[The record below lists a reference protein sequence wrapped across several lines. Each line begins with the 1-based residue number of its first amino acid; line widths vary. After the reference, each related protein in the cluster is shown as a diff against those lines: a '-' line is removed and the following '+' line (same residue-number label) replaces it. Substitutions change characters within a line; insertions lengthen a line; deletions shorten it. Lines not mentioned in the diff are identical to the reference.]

1 MTINR
6 TQTFSLIAGFL
17 VVLAGFYAVQRLPRI
32 GHSQQASRV
41 PQKAFSRTKCL
52 DEKGQVMSNDD
63 GRLEYRCID
72 RKALLAQS
80 GQPQAIRELADA
92 VVEFNGT
99 SDAPEVVLNEF
110 EERLTRSELKY
121 RTGNTN
127 GVPEENI
134 VRAVNNLAQKLN
146 APDYA
151 RTYGGEVRLLRGD
164 SRSEMPHFIS
174 PEDQTMSPLEAA
186 YVLHLLIYQKVFNE
200 TFLLTPAEHAA
211 LEREK
216 PATQT
221 RIEPDQ
227 PPTVTI
233 HPRVKEMLALAHKTG
248 AMKITDLVQMGQQF
262 LDDLG
267 IER

>member
-1 MTINR
+1 MIINR
-6 TQTFSLIAGFL
+6 TRAFSVIAGFL
-17 VVLAGFYAVQRLPRI
+17 VILAGFYAVQRLPRI
-32 GHSQQASRV
+32 SHSQQVGSRV
-41 PQKAFSRTKCL
+41 PQNAFLRTKCL

-63 GRLEYRCID
+63 GRLQYRCID

-121 RTGNTN
+121 RTGNTD

-151 RTYGGEVRLLRGD
+151 RTYRGEVRLLRGD

-200 TFLLTPAEHAA
+200 TFLLTPDEHAA
-211 LEREK
+211 LEREQHPGK
-216 PATQT
+216 VPTESTA
-221 RIEPDQ
+221 R
-227 PPTVTI
+227 TVTI

-248 AMKITDLVQMGQQF
+248 AIKLTDLIEMARQLLG
-262 LDDLG
+262 DLG
-267 IER
+267 IEG